1 MKTQTTS
8 AYEEFHK
15 LWGKAIDS
23 PNYDKK
29 EWQSLYLK
37 LQQIINVR
45 PFKI

>member
-1 MKTQTTS
+1 MKTQTKS

-15 LWGKAIDS
+15 LWGKAKDS
-23 PNYDKK
+23 KDYDKK

-37 LQQIINVR
+37 LQQIINVT